1 MTFSHVPVLLEE
13 VMELLA
19 PERGGIFVD
28 GTLGG
33 GGHAEA
39 TLTRMPQSGRL
50 IGIDRDWDAVA
61 AATERLR
68 PFGER
73 FQALHGN
80 FFDLPA
86 LLASLDIGGVDG
98 ILFDFGVSSHQ
109 LDTAERGFSYHA
121 DAPLDMRMDRTA
133 PLSARDV
140 VNGYSFEQ
148 LCRILREYGEERF
161 SSRIADRILR
171 EREKRPIETTAE
183 LSAIVCAAMPGKS
196 RHEQQHPARR
206 TFQAIRIEVNGE
218 LDGLRRAVDQAHDLL
233 NPGGRL
239 VILTFHSLED
249 RIVKQAFRSYENPCT
264 CPPKA
269 PMCICGKK
277 PTARI
282 LTKKPLTGTEQELA
296 ENPRAACAK
305 LRAIEKI

>member
-86 LLASLDIGGVDG
+86 L
-98 ILFDFGVSSHQ
+98 
-109 LDTAERGFSYHA
+109 
-121 DAPLDMRMDRTA
+121 
-133 PLSARDV
+133 
-140 VNGYSFEQ
+140 
-148 LCRILREYGEERF
+148 
-161 SSRIADRILR
+161 
-171 EREKRPIETTAE
+171 
-183 LSAIVCAAMPGKS
+183 
-196 RHEQQHPARR
+196 
-206 TFQAIRIEVNGE
+206 
-218 LDGLRRAVDQAHDLL
+218 
-233 NPGGRL
+233 
-239 VILTFHSLED
+239 
-249 RIVKQAFRSYENPCT
+249 
-264 CPPKA
+264 
-269 PMCICGKK
+269 
-277 PTARI
+277 
-282 LTKKPLTGTEQELA
+282 
-296 ENPRAACAK
+296 
-305 LRAIEKI
+305 

>member
-161 SSRIADRILR
+161 ASRIADRILR
-171 EREKRPIETTAE
+171 EREKHPIETTAE

-218 LDGLRRAVDQAHDLL
+218 LKGLDTAVRTYVGLL
-233 NPGGRL
+233 NPKGRMC
-239 VILTFHSLED
+239 VITFHSEED
-249 RIVKQAFRSYENPCT
+249 RIVKQTMKDLAT
-264 CPPKA
+264 G
-269 PMCICGKK
+269 CICDKSLPVCVCGRHEIVKFISNK
-277 PTARI
+277 AI
-282 LTKKPLTGTEQELA
+282 LPSKDEQD
-296 ENPRAACAK
+296 ENGRSKSAK
-305 LRAIEKI
+305 LRVIEKL